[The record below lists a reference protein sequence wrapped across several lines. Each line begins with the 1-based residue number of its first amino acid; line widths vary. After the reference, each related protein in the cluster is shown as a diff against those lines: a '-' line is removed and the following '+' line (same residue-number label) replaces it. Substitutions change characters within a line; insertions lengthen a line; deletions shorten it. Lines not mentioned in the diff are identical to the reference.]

1 MIAALLLA
9 AAWLAAAPADA
20 APMTNEEVVRM
31 VAAGASSE
39 AILEAVRT
47 RPPAFDV
54 AGDMI
59 EELRLAGVPESVITA
74 MKARAAAVAPQPPP
88 PEVRPPRGTV
98 HLVVVVN
105 GRSSKTLRAPS
116 FADEELKHNL
126 QLPKEN
132 EAREVKDLAVFLACT
147 TAEHVPD
154 LWRQKSPLGRDMT
167 NGFRHEMLAFVA
179 GDTPQGKKPKLTL
192 PETLEADVDDVE
204 AHALVVGVAAR
215 IGDRWMVLTASA
227 PLKATPAKD
236 APPLDATIGSAGA
249 DFAFKA
255 ALAAKKAKG

>member
-1 MIAALLLA
+1 MTAAVLLA
-9 AAWLAAAPADA
+9 ALWLAAAPADT
-20 APMTNEEVVRM
+20 APMTNEDVVRM
-31 VAAGASSE
+31 AANGATEE

-54 AGDMI
+54 ADDMI
-59 EELRLAGVPESVITA
+59 EELRLAGVSPPVIAA
-74 MKARAAAVAPQPPP
+74 MKARTAAAAPQPPP

-98 HLVVVVN
+98 HLVVVLN

-116 FADEELKHNL
+116 FADEELKHRL

-147 TAEHVPD
+147 TSEHVPD

-167 NGFRHEMLAFVA
+167 NAFRHEMLAFVA
-179 GDTPQGKKPKLTL
+179 GDTPQGKKPKLAL

-215 IGDRWMVLTASA
+215 IGDRWMLLVTSA
-227 PLKATPAKD
+227 PLKTTLAKD
-236 APPLDATIGSAGA
+236 APPLDATIGSAGP

-255 ALAAKKAKG
+255 TLTAKKKS